1 MKKILMTLAAAMVAV
16 SMSAQGMYV
25 GGSMG
30 FSTTSYDGSTQRT
43 SISFVPEFGVSFN
56 DHIGVGMEIGYSTA
70 KDESNKAVK
79 TTKSNTF
86 RFAPYFRFTAFQLGK
101 VGVFADGKF
110 SYSTST
116 DKTEYTQVGKTN
128 VEQTVNTFG
137 LYVQPGIAYNLN
149 DKFSLVAKFGN
160 ILGYRSSKPDAD
172 GAKATNTFS
181 FMDLSNAVQFGF
193 YYNF

>member
-1 MKKILMTLAAAMVAV
+1 MN
-16 SMSAQGMYV
+16 AQGMYV

-56 DHIGVGMEIGYSTA
+56 DHIGVGMEIGYSNE
-70 KDESNKAVK
+70 KDESNKDVK
-79 TTKSNTF
+79 TVTSNSF

-110 SYSTST
+110 SYVTST

-128 VEQTVNTFG
+128 VEQTVNSIG
-137 LYVQPGIAYNLN
+137 LYVQPGIAYSLN
-149 DKFSLVAKFGN
+149 NKFSLVAKFGN
-160 ILGYRSSKPDAD
+160 IMGYTSSKPDVE
-172 GAKATNTFS
+172 GAKATTRFQ
-181 FMDLSNAVQFGF
+181 FMNLSNNIQFGF